1 MSFQVFPDLDMGAKV
16 IFLAQRLHRTLPGGG
31 EGLLC
36 CRAAPQ
42 QESAASK
49 APNPSPLL
57 FLWEWDFAW
66 NAALT
71 GGQVGPWL
79 LNIKYDP
86 NQWFLWIL
94 FLPAHPAP
102 PQGSQSG
109 IPWDLFPARFLCSP
123 PDQSLHC
130 KSHRNRETGKPLTVN
145 EGRP

>member
-1 MSFQVFPDLDMGAKV
+1 MAKSPLEFCQRARICPSAAPQHPPRSPAASSNSICEPGAWMSFQVFPDLDMGAKV

-49 APNPSPLL
+49 APNLSPLL

-66 NAALT
+66 NAALS

-86 NQWFLWIL
+86 NQWFLCIL
-94 FLPAHPAP
+94 FL
-102 PQGSQSG
+102 
-109 IPWDLFPARFLCSP
+109 WLCY
-123 PDQSLHC
+123 L
-130 KSHRNRETGKPLTVN
+130 
-145 EGRP
+145 